1 MDDSFGAKLG
11 MVLKALTLSN
21 GRFAADLGV
30 DKSVVG
36 RWLSG
41 AVKPSMHNLSRLTA
55 QIAAKSPGF
64 SMLDWDLELPELQA
78 LVAGHRRPRSDA
90 AKPRAASALG
100 DWPPRELMDEAASAT
115 ALRGDAYEGFWR
127 STRLSNEVP
136 GRFVHDQIIM
146 RKCANGLLQVRTG
159 VIEMRFEG
167 VCFPSQ
173 TQLIGMSADAESG
186 VFIFSVFN
194 GVLRHRADMMDG
206 VCLTVTRNG
215 GGSAVSMA
223 AVMERTGDLT
233 GDEAADDARYEASI
247 EMNPLAPEG
256 SVSEKVRDHLFRD
269 IGPTAFAAGG
279 LAMLAMPFAT
289 SLSSGSDPRRAQRA
303 EAEVIPMPR
312 RTG

>member
-1 MDDSFGAKLG
+1 MDDGFGEKLA

-41 AVKPSMHNLSRLTA
+41 AVRPSMHNLARLTGE
-55 QIAAKSPGF
+55 IAAKSPGF
-64 SMLDWDLELPELQA
+64 SMLDWDLDLPDLRA
-78 LVAGHRRPRSDA
+78 LVAGDRRPPSRANETA
-90 AKPRAASALG
+90 AMLL
-100 DWPPRELMDEAASAT
+100 DWPPRGVVEEAAAAT

-136 GRFVHDQIIM
+136 GRFVHDQILM
-146 RKCANGLLQVRTG
+146 RKSSNGLLQVRTG

-167 VCFPSQ
+167 ISFPSQ
-173 TQLIGMSADAESG
+173 TQLIGLNVDAESG

-194 GVLRHRADMMDG
+194 GVLRHRADLMDG
-206 VCLTVTRNG
+206 LALTVTRNA
-215 GGSAVSMA
+215 GGSAVAMPV
-223 AVMERTGDLT
+223 VMERTGELT

-256 SVSEKVRDHLFRD
+256 SVPEHIRNHLFKD
-269 IGPTAFAAGG
+269 VGPTAFAAGG
-279 LAMLAMPFAT
+279 AAILGMAFAN
-289 SLSSGSDPRRAQRA
+289 SIASGSDPRRVRA
-303 EAEVIPMPR
+303 A
-312 RTG
+312 

>member
-1 MDDSFGAKLG
+1 MDDSFGQKLA

-41 AVKPSMHNLSRLTA
+41 AVKPSMHNLARLTA

-64 SMLDWDLELPELQA
+64 SMLDWDLDLAELQA
-78 LVAGHRRPRSDA
+78 LVTDHRRTPPKREA
-90 AKPRAASALG
+90 AMLL
-100 DWPPRELMDEAASAT
+100 DWPPRGVVEEAAAAT

-136 GRFVHDQIIM
+136 GRFVHDQILM
-146 RKCANGLLQVRTG
+146 RKSANGLLQVRTG

-167 VCFPSQ
+167 ISFPSQ
-173 TQLIGMSADAESG
+173 TQLIGLNVDAESG

-194 GVLRHRADMMDG
+194 GVLRHRADVMDG
-206 VCLTVTRNG
+206 LALTVTRNA
-215 GGSAVSMA
+215 GGSAVAMA
-223 AVMERTGDLT
+223 VVMERTGELT

-247 EMNPLAPEG
+247 QMNPLAPEG
-256 SVSEKVRDHLFRD
+256 SVPEHIRNHLFKD
-269 IGPTAFAAGG
+269 VGPTAFAAGG
-279 LAMLAMPFAT
+279 AAILNMAFAN
-289 SLSSGSDPRRAQRA
+289 SIASGSDPRRTRA
-303 EAEVIPMPR
+303 A
-312 RTG
+312 